1 MHVGLAPADALDAP
15 WRLGERRASTW
26 LRCDSVG
33 RRKRSR
39 RAAVEPAAMTAIATA
54 AVSVIG
60 SHGVPSDGSGDFGHK
75 SGWGSPEDA

>member
-1 MHVGLAPADALDAP
+1 
-15 WRLGERRASTW
+15 
-26 LRCDSVG
+26 VG

-60 SHGVPSDGSGDFGHK
+60 SHGVPSDGSGD
-75 SGWGSPEDA
+75 SET

>member
-1 MHVGLAPADALDAP
+1 MSGSRRRMRSTRRGAP
-15 WRLGERRASTW
+15 GERRASTW

-54 AVSVIG
+54 AVGVIG
-60 SHGVPSDGSGDFGHK
+60 SHGVPSDGSGDF
-75 SGWGSPEDA
+75 ET

>member
-1 MHVGLAPADALDAP
+1 MSGSRRRMRSTRRGAP
-15 WRLGERRASTW
+15 GERRASTW

-60 SHGVPSDGSGDFGHK
+60 SHGVPSDGSGDFGT
-75 SGWGSPEDA
+75 